1 MKYFYCLAW
10 LGIALLF
17 AQHSAAQDSEILTKI
32 DEALK
37 AVVPFE
43 MGGDSRPLLEIEKIV
58 FQLPTDSELRGPIE
72 QKLIATLSADATTM
86 DAKRFLCRQLRVIGT
101 ERCVPS
107 LAKLLTDPQLSHMA
121 RYALG
126 RLEVPAATEALLDAL
141 DKTSGDLQAGIID
154 TLGNRKCTAA
164 RDKLIEL
171 LRGSEPTVAK
181 AAAIT
186 LGRLGDEA
194 SVAALQ
200 AARSAAT
207 GALGIEIDNAL
218 LNAAHQLAASGR
230 TSAAASIYESF
241 YKSESSQQNQFA
253 GLRGLVITQED
264 QAAHLLANAMRAQD
278 VSLRRF
284 AISLID
290 LVPGRKATE
299 TFVSVADSL
308 SVDDKVLLLRAL
320 GLRGDA
326 AAAGAIAK
334 ATKDEDQDVRLAAL
348 EALGRVGDASIVST
362 LVGAAVASDGVER
375 NVARAA
381 LQSLPV
387 AGVNDRLLQLLPDA
401 DAKLKVELIHALA
414 ARGAVASVDELLRL
428 ATASDPSVRGA
439 AINALG
445 ALADQQHVDALVELA
460 STAKTRED
468 QEAWIDAV
476 GKVFVRVEDKA
487 RCASAVLAELANA
500 PAASRPVLIR
510 LLGKSASP
518 QGLPAIR
525 DSLKGDSPA
534 ARQAAVE
541 ALAQWPDATVSGDLL
556 ALLTDPEFAKYKAV
570 ALAGYLRLAAQSED
584 PGAMYAQAIKHV
596 DEVDDKKA
604 VLEGLGLS
612 AESPQALDITLG
624 YLDDAQLQAAAGIAT
639 MRIAYRLRQT
649 DEARARD
656 ALKQVLA
663 KVDHPD
669 VQKRTR
675 EVLNELDK
683 YEDHI
688 LDWVVAG
695 PFQESGKDGA
705 AIYSMVFPPETNP
718 DGADWKPLTRGIG
731 SWEVDLEA
739 TYGGLDFAAAYLRTR
754 VWSDVEQDVQLE
766 MGSDDGIKAWL
777 NGKLLY
783 DQWGEGGA
791 SPRQKLAQARLLE
804 GWNDLM
810 LKVVDQQG
818 GWVGACRIRKPDGT
832 ALEGLKYRAE

>member
-1 MKYFYCLAW
+1 MRYFHCLAW
-10 LGIALLF
+10 LGIALLLT
-17 AQHSAAQDSEILTKI
+17 QHSAAQDSETLTKV

-37 AVVPFE
+37 AAVSFE
-43 MGGDSRPLLEIEKIV
+43 MGEDSQPLQEIEKIV

-72 QKLIATLSADATTM
+72 QKLLAALETDATT

-101 ERCVPS
+101 ERCAPS

-126 RLEVPAATEALLDAL
+126 RLESPAATEALLDAL

-164 RDKLIEL
+164 CDKLIEL
-171 LRGSEPTVAK
+171 LRGSDPTVAK
-181 AAAIT
+181 AAAIS
-186 LGRLGDEA
+186 LGRLGDED
-194 SVAALQ
+194 SVATLQ

-207 GALGIEIDNAL
+207 TVLRVEIDNAL
-218 LNAAHQLAASGR
+218 LNAAHRLAVNGR
-230 TSAAASIYESF
+230 SSDAASIYETF
-241 YKSESSQQNQFA
+241 YKSDSSQQDQFA
-253 GLRGLVITQED
+253 GLRGLVITQKD
-264 QAAHLLANAMRAQD
+264 QAAELLADAMGAED
-278 VSLRRF
+278 ASLRRF

-290 LVPGRKATE
+290 LAPGRDATE
-299 TFVSVADSL
+299 MFVGVADSL

-320 GLRGDA
+320 GLRGDTA
-326 AAAGAIAK
+326 AARAIAK

-362 LVGAAVASDGVER
+362 LAEAAATSDGVER

-381 LQSLPV
+381 LQSLP
-387 AGVNDRLLQLLPDA
+387 ATDTTDRLLQLLPDA
-401 DAKLKVELIHALA
+401 DAKLTVELIHALA
-414 ARGAVASVDELLRL
+414 ARGAVAGVDTLLRL
-428 ATASDPSVRGA
+428 ATESDPSVRGA

-445 ALADQQHVDALVELA
+445 TLADQHHVDALVKLA
-460 STAKTRED
+460 ATAGTRED

-476 GKVFVRVEDKA
+476 GKTFVRVKDKA
-487 RCASAVLAELANA
+487 RCASAVLAELATA

-510 LLGKSASP
+510 LLGKSSSP

-525 DSLKGDSPA
+525 DSLRNGSPES
-534 ARQAAVE
+534 RQAAVR
-541 ALAQWPDATVSGDLL
+541 ALAQWPDATVSDDLL
-556 ALLTDPEFAKYKAV
+556 ALLTDRELAKYKAI

-596 DEVDDKKA
+596 DEVDEKKA

-624 YLDDAQLQAAAGIAT
+624 YLDDARLQAAAGIAT

-663 KVDHPD
+663 NVDHPD

-688 LDWVVAG
+688 LNWVVAG

-705 AIYSMVFPPETNP
+705 AIYRTAFPPETDPN
-718 DGADWKPLTRGIG
+718 GADWKPLTRGIG
-731 SWEVDLEA
+731 SWDINLEA

-754 VWSDVEQDVQLE
+754 VWSDVEQHVQLE

-777 NGKLLY
+777 NGELLY

-791 SPRQKLAQARLLE
+791 SPRQKLVQAKLLE

-832 ALEGLKYRAE
+832 ALEGLKYKAE